1 MADDIKKLQGEIE
14 ALKKTV
20 AALSKTVDQ
29 HYEKTKFNIK
39 DVLYQN
45 DKTLEQRLKENRA
58 EDLKREDVIKKHVD
72 QAGKNV
78 DTLVKKF
85 SEIDRTFKD
94 YGGKIKANANEAEE
108 NRKALVRAR
117 KYVDEKDTAINKR
130 LDGFDSKIKAN
141 ANEAEENRQALVRAR
156 KYVDGKNEAI
166 QKALEGFKG
175 KIKANAN
182 EAEENRKALVRARKY
197 VDDKDGQNLQKIAA
211 LKKLMDA
218 MEVRHTKLISTQI
231 SNYDKE
237 IRKVIA
243 QEVAKVAKGKR

>member
-1 MADDIKKLQGEIE
+1 LRPVIVYSRHRQIVPKGTPMADDIKKLQGEIE

-85 SEIDRTFKD
+85 SEIDKIFKD

-108 NRKALVRAR
+108 NRK
-117 KYVDEKDTAINKR
+117 
-130 LDGFDSKIKAN
+130 
-141 ANEAEENRQALVRAR
+141 ALVRAR

-197 VDDKDGQNLQKIAA
+197 VDDKDGQSLQKIAA